1 MGFAD
6 LNDAQRT
13 RGGFA
18 FVEQRPG
25 LIGFGFAF
33 PAAFEA
39 GGDALREAFDFA
51 PNVTAAQTPAGS
63 EPFRQGEHADAD
75 AGVFG
80 IEHDEVFGGFTG
92 GAELLGHFVGNEPA
106 KAIATDMI
114 GPFRLDGLH
123 QGDKVMGGGL
133 DIFPRQ
139 QPRII
144 GQGGGLDD
152 VNRGVRTEL
161 GQECAVK
168 ERAAIAAMEQ
178 EERCAAGAFLQAGE
192 GAAGS
197 TQERAGARVV
207 DGFGKLAQGGRF
219 EEDAKSQSDGKV
231 LTDFLHETQ
240 RIKGGAPSGEEVAA
254 NANVVVAND
263 VLPEACD
270 VALGV
275 GLWRSEILGCEEGSR
290 VGGGQ
295 SAGIEFAVRC

>member
-1 MGFAD
+1 MLLIVLCQGIAEGFGEFVGVFGVKELEVVAGDVADLEGADHAFPTVVGKAFVLVIGNGGAEQEHGARIGADFVILHRIHVGFAD

-51 PNVTAAQTPAGS
+51 PNVTAAQTPTGS
-63 EPFRQGEHADAD
+63 EPFGQGEHADAD

-80 IEHDEVFGGFTG
+80 IEHDEMFGGFAG

-106 KAIATDMI
+106 KAVATDVI

-123 QGDKVMGGGL
+123 QGDKVMGGGR

-168 ERAAIAAMEQ
+168 ERAAIAAMKQ

-207 DGFGKLAQGGRF
+207 DGFG
-219 EEDAKSQSDGKV
+219 
-231 LTDFLHETQ
+231 
-240 RIKGGAPSGEEVAA
+240 
-254 NANVVVAND
+254 
-263 VLPEACD
+263 
-270 VALGV
+270 
-275 GLWRSEILGCEEGSR
+275 
-290 VGGGQ
+290 
-295 SAGIEFAVRC
+295 